1 MYASRTTQLIVG
13 VFALLGIAA
22 LGYLS
27 ITLGHVE
34 LFRAP
39 GYELYANFDNLGGL
53 KAGDLVEIAG
63 VHVGKVEAIAL
74 AGNRAHVTLH
84 LHQGVD
90 VDSEAIAEIDTSGL
104 LGDKYISV
112 ELGGGDTLKPGD
124 TIRQTQS
131 AFVLEKAIGQLI
143 NNMGSGSS
151 SSSASGS
158 GANPKAGN
166 NCPCPN
172 SQNGK

>member
-22 LGYLS
+22 LAYLS

-34 LFRAP
+34 LFRTP

-63 VHVGKVEAIAL
+63 VHVGKVQTIAL

-84 LHQGVD
+84 LRQGVE

-131 AFVLEKAIGQLI
+131 AFILEKAIGQLI

-151 SSSASGS
+151 SASGS
-158 GANPKAGN
+158 SANSKAGN
-166 NCPCPN
+166 NCPCP
-172 SQNGK
+172 SPQNGK